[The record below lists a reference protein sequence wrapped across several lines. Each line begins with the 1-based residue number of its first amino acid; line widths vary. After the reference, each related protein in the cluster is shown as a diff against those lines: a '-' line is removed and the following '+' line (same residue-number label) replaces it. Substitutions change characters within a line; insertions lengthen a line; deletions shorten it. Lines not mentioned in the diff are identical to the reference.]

1 VNADSIKVGTRYRK
15 DMGSIDKLASSIRDV
30 GLIQPIVVDGS
41 GNLIAGERRLAA
53 CRLLGMADV
62 PVAVVGGLDD
72 AAQVLRAE
80 RDENT
85 CRKDMT
91 PSELIALGK
100 ALEELE
106 RPKARERQENANPE
120 GIQTP
125 AAHANSSPPKRDASG
140 YTRNIV
146 SDAVGMSGA
155 TYQRAKHVVETAAKH
170 TDPVVRKVAQH
181 AQDEMD
187 ATGRVGPA
195 YDKVRRAE
203 REAEV
208 PAAEDTSDRVRRP
221 RLHRR
226 QAASILPA
234 ILGQINGIAAA
245 AQGVDFSGCRIEPS
259 EFSQLDAGVRAIL
272 AIRKTL
278 KECTT

>member
-106 RPKARERQENANPE
+106 RPKARERQGERTDLTSCSREHEVAQP
-120 GIQTP
+120 T
-125 AAHANSSPPKRDASG
+125 R
-140 YTRNIV
+140 TRNIV
-146 SDAVGMSGA
+146 GDAVGMSGA

-245 AQGVDFSGCRIEPS
+245 TQGVDFSGCRIEPS